1 MWNRSPEVGAT
12 DTAHASIAARSRR
25 GVRLAALT
33 ALLALAGAL
42 GTAKA
47 RPAPRSVLE
56 FKAVSIPGAV
66 RDSMNA
72 IWTRS
77 NRHWN
82 ELSDE
87 NTLTQ
92 MLGAGQPTQREYL
105 GCLRGT
111 LERDTLWVTAWL
123 PALNMKQLQFAV
135 TGNCG
140 YYTYVIGT
148 WHTHPYRADP
158 NGGVIKERGLSRQ
171 DLQTFAEGRDRVVV
185 VIWDVDSLDA
195 AARAVDGSI
204 IHPIPVV
211 LR

>member
-1 MWNRSPEVGAT
+1 MGAT
-12 DTAHASIAARSRR
+12 GTAHAGVAARSRR
-25 GVRLAALT
+25 GVRIAAI
-33 ALLALAGAL
+33 AALALAGAL
-42 GTAKA
+42 ETATA
-47 RPAPRSVLE
+47 RPAPHRLGS
-56 FKAVSIPGAV
+56 FKAVLIPGAV

-82 ELSDE
+82 ELSEE

-158 NGGVIKERGLSRQ
+158 NGGVLKERGLSKQ
-171 DLQTFAEGRDRVVV
+171 DLQTFAESRDRVML

-195 AARAVDGSI
+195 AARASDGSI

>member
-1 MWNRSPEVGAT
+1 
-12 DTAHASIAARSRR
+12 
-25 GVRLAALT
+25 
-33 ALLALAGAL
+33 
-42 GTAKA
+42 
-47 RPAPRSVLE
+47 
-56 FKAVSIPGAV
+56 
-66 RDSMNA
+66 MNA

-82 ELSDE
+82 ELSEE

-92 MLGAGQPTQREYL
+92 MLGAGQPTQVEYL

-148 WHTHPYRADP
+148 WHTHPYKADP

-171 DLQTFAEGRDRVVV
+171 DLETFAESRDRVMV

-195 AARAVDGSI
+195 AARAPDGSI

>member
-1 MWNRSPEVGAT
+1 MSAKG
-12 DTAHASIAARSRR
+12 TAERRVAARSRR
-25 GVRLAALT
+25 GARIAAIAAL
-33 ALLALAGAL
+33 ALVGAL
-42 GTAKA
+42 KAATA
-47 RPAPRSVLE
+47 RPAPRE
-56 FKAVSIPGAV
+56 AAGFKAVSIPGVV

-72 IWTRS
+72 IWIRS

-135 TGNCG
+135 TGNCN

-171 DLQTFAEGRDRVVV
+171 DLQTFADGRDRVVL

-195 AARAVDGSI
+195 AARAADGSI